1 MIGQVGTAQ
10 MSGVAIANQLMFVFY
25 LAVVGG
31 LAGAGIF
38 AAQFLEREIMKD
50 SDIH

>member
-25 LAVVGG
+25 LAVFGG

-38 AAQFLEREIMKD
+38 AAQFFEREI
-50 SDIH
+50 